1 MVFSEDINF
10 FASYCKDSQKCND
23 GKKQFIDLINKFLKS
38 LENDNLSKESL
49 EIKNKIKEMIHY
61 EYI

>member
-1 MVFSEDINF
+1 MFSEDINIF
-10 FASYCKDSQKCND
+10 ESYCKDSLKCND
-23 GKKQFIDLINKFLKS
+23 GRKQFIELINKFLKS